1 MVSAQGSGIAGFFT
15 RMWRVGRWL
24 LLILVILYAG
34 LIVWRLPGYNS
45 EQRSK
50 EVVAQIHSQ
59 RLTLEDA
66 DGKHLPPVPDPAQV
80 DATVEGI
87 DANNNGIRDD
97 VELAIFKKYPNSPYT
112 RTAELQYAMTEQ
124 MFLTKVFDTET
135 WKAVA
140 EENGRANLCLSS
152 IKQPESGAFQEE
164 VEALVFNTSSRK
176 SAEENAYE
184 FITSHGS
191 ATGTSCDIDAAYLSK

>member
-1 MVSAQGSGIAGFFT
+1 MSIAQGSGIVSFLLRAG
-15 RMWRVGRWL
+15 RMVRWPL
-24 LLILVILYAG
+24 LA
-34 LIVWRLPGYNS
+34 LIVLYIGFVIYRIPGYNA
-45 EQRSK
+45 EHKSK
-50 EVVAQIHSQ
+50 DVVAQIHAQ
-59 RLTLEDA
+59 RLTLA
-66 DGKHLPPVPDPAQV
+66 DVDGSHLPPLPDSTEV
-80 DATVEGI
+80 DATVAGV

-124 MFLTKVFDTET
+124 MFLTKVFDTAT

-152 IKQPESGAFQEE
+152 VQNSGSGVFQKE
-164 VEALVFNTSSRK
+164 VEGLVFNTLPRRD
-176 SAEENAYE
+176 AQERAYE

-191 ATGTSCDIDAAYLSK
+191 AIGQFCDVDAGEFK